1 MLSLWYIYSLSLC
14 SSFPFEY
21 KQTDELTDIHLL
33 YSFFCSITKVLASGF
48 YWCLGKSSLNMQY
61 NCIARVWTLLLLLF
75 LYCKYLLICRLNR
88 NLFLS
93 YHWSAFTNNIIYINY
108 CFFTE
113 IACTRLLLFN
123 VWKYVFLWYFLCSE
137 ELSHMLYAAADI
149 VLVPSMYE
157 PCGLAQ
163 MIGMRYGAVCTIKR
177 LYSAIKFVVII
188 QSNNI

>member
-1 MLSLWYIYSLSLC
+1 MLSLWYIYSLSLLLF
-14 SSFPFEY
+14 SFWV
-21 KQTDELTDIHLL
+21 QTNRWVDGHSFIVL
-33 YSFFCSITKVLASGF
+33 FFCSITKVLASGF
-48 YWCLGKSSLNMQY
+48 YWCLGKSSLNIQY

-93 YHWSAFTNNIIYINY
+93 YHWSAFTNNIIYINF

-137 ELSHMLYAAADI
+137 ELSHLLYAAADI